1 MLHVLKPFKWS
12 VRIQKDY
19 NGLNNK
25 GLNSHKTYRSTLQ
38 PLRKQMERFSEQS
51 KPPRESSHCKPLM

>member
-1 MLHVLKPFKWS
+1 MNVACTKALQVVSKNTKGL
-12 VRIQKDY
+12 Y

-25 GLNSHKTYRSTLQ
+25 GLYCHKTYRSTLQ
-38 PLRKQMERFSEQS
+38 PLRKQMEQS